1 MKLTTRGRYAVT
13 AMLDLALHAGAG
25 PVSLSDIAGRQAISL
40 SYLEQLFAKLKR
52 ASLVSSSRGPGGG
65 YLPARALDA
74 MSVADIVDAVDER
87 IDATR
92 CGGHG
97 NCQDGETCLTHQLWA
112 ELSQRIHD
120 YLRSISLASLAE
132 RQHVQQVAH
141 RLEQRRL
148 EGHAEADGMG
158 AGAAGLRP
166 GVAGAL
172 GGERLI
178 DTLSL

>member
-13 AMLDLALHAGAG
+13 AMLDLALHAGTG

-87 IDATR
+87 IDAT
-92 CGGHG
+92 
-97 NCQDGETCLTHQLWA
+97 HQLWA

-120 YLRSISLASLAE
+120 YLSSISLASLAE

-148 EGHAEADGMG
+148 VGHGEVEAARTGE
-158 AGAAGLRP
+158 GLRP
-166 GVAGAL
+166 AVGGAL
-172 GGERLI
+172 AGERLI